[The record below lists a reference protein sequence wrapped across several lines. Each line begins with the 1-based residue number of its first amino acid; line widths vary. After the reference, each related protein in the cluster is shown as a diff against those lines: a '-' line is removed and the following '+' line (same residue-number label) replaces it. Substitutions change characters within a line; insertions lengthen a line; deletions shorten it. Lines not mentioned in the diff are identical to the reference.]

1 MLMGVSA
8 VKKPVAAVTAVAVVC
23 VTGGAGIAVLGGASW
38 YLLCAVGALVI
49 ATAAVAIALATQR
62 RLQALQEQTNAG
74 DAKRDQCL
82 QLLMEL
88 RQGQVKQLDVLG
100 AASSLLHTG
109 TGPQPVR
116 PHTPTA
122 PPGPSRRGIVRPLR

>member
-1 MLMGVSA
+1 MLMGVST

-23 VTGGAGIAVLGGASW
+23 VTGGAGIAVLGGSW
-38 YLLCAVGALVI
+38 YLLLAVGALMI
-49 ATAAVAIALATQR
+49 ATAAVAISLATQR

-82 QLLMEL
+82 QVLMEL
-88 RQGQVKQLDVLG
+88 RQGQVTQLDVLG

-122 PPGPSRRGIVRPLR
+122 PPGPSHRGNVRPLR